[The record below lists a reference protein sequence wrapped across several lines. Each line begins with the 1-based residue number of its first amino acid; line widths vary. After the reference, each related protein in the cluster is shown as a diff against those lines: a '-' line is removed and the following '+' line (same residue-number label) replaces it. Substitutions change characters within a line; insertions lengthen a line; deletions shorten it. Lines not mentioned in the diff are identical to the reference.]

1 MAKHS
6 NNMAIPVEVQRLRLC
21 SSLQGCGSN
30 VTLCLKESD
39 APLISI
45 YDDETL
51 GFSDWEVGN
60 NGCPKSFLAHNNAG
74 KNIVLLPLDNK
85 IITGPKIKQGGVAD
99 CAVLTLSDMSFIEF
113 KTNVTSNSEENIN
126 SKIED
131 AIGQLW
137 HTYDGILKHRCAK
150 NNVIIPELVNVDFF
164 IIFNKDLDVTGTMA
178 SRLNHQ
184 TEFMNNYGF
193 PLYFDNEKE
202 F

>member
-21 SSLQGCGSN
+21 SSLQGCGGN

-131 AIGQLW
+131 AMYFAAEPKPGVWSVSQRSLS
-137 HTYDGILKHRCAK
+137 TVFGIQMMRMSLPI
-150 NNVIIPELVNVDFF
+150 VLPYSESF
-164 IIFNKDLDVTGTMA
+164 
-178 SRLNHQ
+178 Q
-184 TEFMNNYGF
+184 TVSMESF
-193 PLYFDNEKE
+193 PPM
-202 F
+202 